1 MGTWVGE
8 AVEDDPQKKNGN
20 CGEAERM
27 PAKNALF
34 FAPVLGHLDLHAGF
48 MMRIATMVL
57 TRRPRR
63 RRRETHADMPDTGRL
78 FSGRDSSFPESDSTQ
93 FPAHAVHPTPL
104 ERHAAMFPAGFFRS
118 LWAVRWRC
126 RLVQTGCDQERARD
140 CADGGNAAW
149 APCARTPPAC
159 RDRCRGQDLRWSE
172 PQSCATPIN
181 GRLPICRSATG

>member
-8 AVEDDPQKKNGN
+8 AVEHDPQKKNGK

-27 PAKNALF
+27 RAKNPLF

-118 LWAVRWRC
+118 LWAMQC
-126 RLVQTGCDQERARD
+126 HRALR
-140 CADGGNAAW
+140 ADNAAKTHQSEKYRK
-149 APCARTPPAC
+149 AHARRALVAA
-159 RDRCRGQDLRWSE
+159 RGR
-172 PQSCATPIN
+172 
-181 GRLPICRSATG
+181 R